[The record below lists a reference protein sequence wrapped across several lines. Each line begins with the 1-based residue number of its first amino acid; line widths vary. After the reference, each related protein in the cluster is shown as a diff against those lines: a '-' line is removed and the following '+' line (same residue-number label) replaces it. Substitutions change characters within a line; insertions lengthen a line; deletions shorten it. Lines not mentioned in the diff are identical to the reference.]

1 MLNRF
6 AQFSYMISNIYRNI
20 QKIEHDEMVKLG
32 YKGAYAKY
40 LVVMFQQPQ
49 GITSSKLCEIC
60 DKNKAAVSR
69 MITEMEE
76 KGLVLRNH
84 SYNALIKL
92 TKKGENLAKYVCEKA
107 ELAVKEVSKD
117 LPNEQRHL
125 LYALLNQ
132 LSGSIHKISEE
143 GLPHIL
149 LNIEGE

>member
-40 LVVMFQQPQ
+40 LVVMAQQPT

-60 DKNKAAVSR
+60 DKTIAAVSR
-69 MITEMEE
+69 MLSEMEE
-76 KGLVLRNH
+76 KGLVIRNH
-84 SYNALIKL
+84 SYNALITL
-92 TKKGENLAKYVCEKA
+92 TKKGESIAKYVCHKA
-107 ELAVKEVSKD
+107 EIAVDEVGKNLSPD
-117 LPNEQRHL
+117 QRQL
-125 LYALLNQ
+125 LYTTLNQ
-132 LSGSIHKISEE
+132 LSGAIHQLSED
-143 GLPHIL
+143 GLPHIQ

>member
-6 AQFSYMISNIYRNI
+6 SQFSYMISSIHRNI

-40 LVVMFQQPQ
+40 LVAMFQQPQ
-49 GITSSKLCEIC
+49 GITNSNLCELC

-69 MITEMEE
+69 IISEMEE
-76 KGLVLRNH
+76 KGLVIRNH

-92 TKKGENLAKYVCEKA
+92 TNKGENLAKYVCAKA

-117 LPNEQRHL
+117 LPNDQRSI
-125 LYALLNQ
+125 LYLTLNH
-132 LSGSIHKISEE
+132 LSGAINKISEN
-143 GLPHIL
+143 GLPTIL
-149 LNIEGE
+149 INKEGE

>member
-6 AQFSYMISNIYRNI
+6 AQFSYMISNINRNI

-40 LVVMFQQPQ
+40 LVVMAQQPQ
-49 GITSSKLCEIC
+49 GVTSSKLCEIC

-107 ELAVKEVSKD
+107 ELAVQEVSKD
-117 LPNEQRHL
+117 LPIEQRTL
-125 LYALLNQ
+125 LYTLLNQ
-132 LSGSIHKISEE
+132 LSGSIHKLSEE
-143 GLPHIL
+143 GLPQII